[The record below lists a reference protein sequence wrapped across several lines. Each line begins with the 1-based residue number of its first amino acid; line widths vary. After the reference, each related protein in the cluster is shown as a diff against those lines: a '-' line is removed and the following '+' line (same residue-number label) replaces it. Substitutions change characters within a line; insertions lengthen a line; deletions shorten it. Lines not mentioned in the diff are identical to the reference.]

1 MKLLDHRCQHL
12 DIVHKH
18 LVLTSSLKLCQVSE
32 KVFVMRGNKGNN
44 KGKKR
49 GRNKN
54 KGSLQQ
60 SPDEVTTVESLPG
73 KSEANLTQMEDIQAS
88 CDTSKNGKEHNTCEV
103 TEISVNTVLSDNTSL
118 SSEDEF
124 DQIIKRMDLLCKDID
139 VVKKGQDKI
148 AF

>member
-1 MKLLDHRCQHL
+1 
-12 DIVHKH
+12 
-18 LVLTSSLKLCQVSE
+18 
-32 KVFVMRGNKGNN
+32 MRGNKGNN

-60 SPDEVTTVESLPG
+60 SPDEKRTKVTTVESLPG

-103 TEISVNTVLSDNTSL
+103 TEIGVNTVLSNNTSL
-118 SSEDEF
+118 SSEDKF